1 MLLDTVV
8 TQLQNSDTNDKMQ
21 LLQLLSE
28 VIRISIRSDSET
40 SILQA
45 GSVKVSNCVKLLT
58 KFICNPHEVPAV
70 VRQAIR
76 CAKLLLK

>member
-1 MLLDTVV
+1 
-8 TQLQNSDTNDKMQ
+8 MQ

-40 SILQA
+40 SILQP
-45 GSVKVSNCVKLLT
+45 GSVKVANCVKLLT
-58 KFICNPHEVPAV
+58 KFICNPNEVPAV

-76 CAKLLLK
+76 CAKLLLKQLSTHGQSTD